1 MSVLT
6 QPADMAPLTREAV
19 AERLQGGKVD
29 VGNVVFKWT
38 MLDALLVVAGHP
50 PAAHRLGPRRRPR
63 GPDRPGPRLPHRR
76 ATPATPATA
85 GMWQAIYGSFC
96 DRRSSWPSSPS
107 PSGSPPPSTSRSTP
121 RTAGS
126 PA

>member
-6 QPADMAPLTREAV
+6 QPADTAPLTRAAV

-29 VGNVVFKWT
+29 IGNAVFKWT
-38 MLDALLVVAGHP
+38 MLGALWSSLAILLLLDL
-50 PAAHRLGPRRRPR
+50 LGPRRRPR
-63 GPDRPGPRLPHRR
+63 GPDRPGPRLHHQGNSGDS
-76 ATPATPATA
+76 TTA
-85 GMWQAIYGSFC
+85 GMWQAIYGSFFIALFVA
-96 DRRSSWPSSPS
+96 SSPS
-107 PSGSPPPSTSRSTP
+107 PWASPPRSTSRSTP